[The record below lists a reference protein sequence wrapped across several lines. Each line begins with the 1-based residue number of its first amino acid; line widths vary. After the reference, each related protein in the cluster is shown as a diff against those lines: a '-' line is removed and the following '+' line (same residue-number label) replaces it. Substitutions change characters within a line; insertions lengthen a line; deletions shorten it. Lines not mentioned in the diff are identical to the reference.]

1 MSARAIFRKPA
12 KARAR
17 EEGDGIG
24 GIAFELQKLRVENF
38 SGGVYCF
45 ARAEI
50 FFGLRRR
57 QRCRSLVGRLRGGV
71 EVVGV
76 RDILYPLRFYF
87 DDCCLR
93 ERLVV
98 AGEEVGGEIGARPDF
113 AEVRA
118 LPALGFAEFVGGEF
132 GSGKEL
138 RFGFDDM
145 CRTIV
150 GNGGGAV
157 HCGSGG
163 RF

>member
-57 QRCRSLVGRLRGGV
+57 RRCRSLVGRLRGGV

-87 DDCCLR
+87 DDCYLR

-132 GSGKEL
+132 GSGKES